1 MKCMFYI
8 LGQLLQRF
16 VKVKEVNVMRMS
28 KSELEDSQKID
39 VDYKVTIWISIWSSN
54 VCNIFFEIVQA
65 AGIIHILRLKP
76 GDVGLEKIVFEE
88 IKWRS
93 QKIMLEYNIRK

>member
-1 MKCMFYI
+1 
-8 LGQLLQRF
+8 
-16 VKVKEVNVMRMS
+16 MRMS

-39 VDYKVTIWISIWSSN
+39 VDYKVTIWISIRSNN

-76 GDVGLEKIVFEE
+76 GDVGFKKIVFEE
-88 IKWRS
+88 IQWRS